1 MKNKIVITYR
11 AGDEEKELYKN
22 SLSPKADVIFLK
34 DVTKENRKEI
44 LKDAE
49 IMISWNP
56 SRELAIPGKDTAP
69 NLENLKFVQLLSA
82 GFDHLDFNLFP
93 RDCIIASNRGAY
105 AEPMSEH
112 TLAMILALSKNLLLK
127 HKKMTGGFF
136 DQLTLNKRL
145 KCAKCSIIGFGGI
158 GKAVANLLSTFNV
171 EIYAINTSGKT
182 EENVKFIGT
191 IKELDY
197 VLSVSDIVVLSIPLN
212 DTTRGLISK
221 RELELMKKDAMI
233 INVARGA
240 IINQED
246 LFNHLKTNPE
256 FQAGIDAWWSEP
268 FKDDE
273 FKLDFPFLDLPNVIG
288 SPHNS
293 AVVPGGLFEGAKRV
307 TENALRFMNKEKIT
321 GVILRD

>member
-11 AGDEEKELYKN
+11 AEDEEKELYKN

-34 DVTKENRKEI
+34 DIIKENRKEI

-56 SRELAIPGKDTAP
+56 SRELAIPGQDTAP

-82 GFDHLDFNLFP
+82 GYDHLDFNLFP
-93 RDCIIASNRGAY
+93 QNCIIANNSGAY
-105 AEPMSEH
+105 AEPMAEH
-112 TLAMILALSKNLLLK
+112 TLAMILALSKNLLPK
-127 HKKMTGGFF
+127 HQKMTDGFF

-145 KCAKCSIIGFGGI
+145 KSAKCSIIGFGGI
-158 GKAVANLLSTFNV
+158 GKAVANLLKAFNV

-182 EENVKFIGT
+182 EENVKYIGT
-191 IKELDY
+191 LKDIDY

-212 DTTRGLISK
+212 DTTKELIGK

-246 LFNHLKTNPE
+246 LFNHLKTHPE

-268 FKDDE
+268 FRDGK
-273 FKLDFPFLDLPNVIG
+273 FKLDLPFLELPNVIG

-293 AVVPGGLFEGAKRV
+293 ALVPGGLFEGAKRV
-307 TENALRFMNKEKIT
+307 TENTLRYINREKIT